1 MSSKYIQMLNEA
13 KKEKICFFYQ
23 KLLKQ
28 IIADKALEDQTFI
41 SQVFKESIGSI
52 LTNDQ
57 KKTMKGFAKELLTD
71 KSLLKEINDLIKNA

>member
-1 MSSKYIQMLNEA
+1 MSSKYIQMLDEA
-13 KKEKICFFYQ
+13 KKEEICFYYQ

-41 SQVFKESIGSI
+41 NQVFKESISSI